1 METVWEA
8 KVFST
13 GIILFLIV
21 SVIVTLYCIYFLI
34 KSRSTP
40 EWGVGKIVC
49 IVLIA
54 VLALINLQSII
65 DRYTELQYAHR
76 NSTTVEGEVENFQ
89 YGINGADSFSVNGVD
104 FSIPVMESSIGYDIP
119 KREKNSVIEAEGQY
133 VNITYYSKYG
143 VNIII
148 KIDTSRSLD

>member
-8 KVFST
+8 QVFST
-13 GIILFLIV
+13 GVIVFLIV
-21 SVIVTLYCIYFLI
+21 SLIVILYCTYFLI

-76 NSTTVEGEVENFQ
+76 NSTTIEGEVENFQ
-89 YGINGADSFSVNGVD
+89 YDLNGTDSFSVNGVN
-104 FSIPVMESSIGYDIP
+104 FSYPVMESSIGYDIP
-119 KREKNSVIEAEGQY
+119 KREKKLGY
-133 VNITYYSKYG
+133 
-143 VNIII
+143 
-148 KIDTSRSLD
+148 

>member
-34 KSRSTP
+34 KSRSTS

-89 YGINGADSFSVNGVD
+89 YGINGVDSFSVNGVD

>member
-21 SVIVTLYCIYFLI
+21 SVIVTLYCTYFLI
-34 KSRSTP
+34 KSRSNP

-76 NSTTVEGEVENFQ
+76 NSTTVEGSVENFQ
-89 YGINGADSFSVNGVD
+89 YDLNGADSFSVNGVD

-148 KIDTSRSLD
+148 KIETIN

>member
-1 METVWEA
+1 METAWEA

-49 IVLIA
+49 IALIA
-54 VLALINLQSII
+54 VLALINLQ
-65 DRYTELQYAHR
+65 A
-76 NSTTVEGEVENFQ
+76 
-89 YGINGADSFSVNGVD
+89 
-104 FSIPVMESSIGYDIP
+104 
-119 KREKNSVIEAEGQY
+119 
-133 VNITYYSKYG
+133 
-143 VNIII
+143 
-148 KIDTSRSLD
+148 

>member
-21 SVIVTLYCIYFLI
+21 SVIVTLYCICFLI

-40 EWGVGKIVC
+40 KWGVGKIVC

>member
-8 KVFST
+8 QVFST
-13 GIILFLIV
+13 GVIVFLIV
-21 SVIVTLYCIYFLI
+21 SLIVILYCAYFLI

-89 YGINGADSFSVNGVD
+89 YNLNGTDSFSVNGVN
-104 FSIPVMESSIGYDIP
+104 FSYPVMESSIGYDIP

-148 KIDTSRSLD
+148 KIETIY

>member
-8 KVFST
+8 QVFST
-13 GIILFLIV
+13 GVIVFLIV
-21 SVIVTLYCIYFLI
+21 SLIVILYCTYFLI

-54 VLALINLQSII
+54 VLVLINLQSII

-89 YGINGADSFSVNGVD
+89 YGINGADSFSVNGVN
-104 FSIPVMESSIGYDIP
+104 FSYPVMESSIGYDIP
-119 KREKNSVIEAEGQY
+119 KREKNSVIKAEGQY

-148 KIDTSRSLD
+148 KIETIN

>member
-8 KVFST
+8 QVFST
-13 GIILFLIV
+13 GVITFLII
-21 SVIVTLYCIYFLI
+21 SLIVVLYCTCFLI

-76 NSTTVEGEVENFQ
+76 NSTTIEGEVENFQ
-89 YGINGADSFSVNGVD
+89 YDLNGTDSFSVNGVN
-104 FSIPVMESSIGYDIP
+104 FSYPVMESSIGYDIP
-119 KREKNSVIEAEGQY
+119 KREKKLGY
-133 VNITYYSKYG
+133 
-143 VNIII
+143 
-148 KIDTSRSLD
+148 

>member
-1 METVWEA
+1 MMKTVWEA
-8 KVFST
+8 QVFST
-13 GIILFLIV
+13 GVIAFLIV
-21 SVIVTLYCIYFLI
+21 SLIVILYCTYFLI
-34 KSRSTP
+34 KSRSNP

-54 VLALINLQSII
+54 ALALVNLQSII

-89 YGINGADSFSVNGVD
+89 YGLNGADSFSVNGVH
-104 FSIPVMESSIGYDIP
+104 FSYPVIESSIGYDIP
-119 KREKNSVIEAEGQY
+119 KRERSSVIEAEGQY

-148 KIDTSRSLD
+148 KIETIN

>member
-34 KSRSTP
+34 KSRSTS

-89 YGINGADSFSVNGVD
+89 YDLNGADSFSVNGVD

-148 KIDTSRSLD
+148 KIETIN

>member
-8 KVFST
+8 QVFST
-13 GIILFLIV
+13 GVIVFLIV
-21 SVIVTLYCIYFLI
+21 SLIVILYCTYFLI
-34 KSRSTP
+34 KSRSTS

-89 YGINGADSFSVNGVD
+89 YDLNGADSFSVNGVD

-148 KIDTSRSLD
+148 KIETIN

>member
-76 NSTTVEGEVENFQ
+76 NSTTVEGSVENFQ
-89 YGINGADSFSVNGVD
+89 YDLNGADSFSVNGVD

-148 KIDTSRSLD
+148 KIETIN

>member
-8 KVFST
+8 QVFSIGVIT
-13 GIILFLIV
+13 FLII
-21 SVIVTLYCIYFLI
+21 SLIVVLYCTYFLI

-54 VLALINLQSII
+54 VLTLINLQSII

-76 NSTTVEGEVENFQ
+76 NSITVEGSVENFQ
-89 YGINGADSFSVNGVD
+89 YDLNGADSFSVNGVN
-104 FSIPVMESSIGYDIP
+104 FSYPVMETSIGYDIP

-133 VNITYYSKYG
+133 VKITYYNKSG
-143 VNIII
+143 VNIIT
-148 KIDTSRSLD
+148 KIETSN

>member
-54 VLALINLQSII
+54 VLAFINLQSII

-148 KIDTSRSLD
+148 KIETIY

>member
-89 YGINGADSFSVNGVD
+89 YDLNGADSFSVNGVD

-148 KIDTSRSLD
+148 KIETIN